1 MRILLASG
9 FPERLNVNRSIAT
22 DLTEAFVDLLG
33 PDDVFHLDY
42 AALDGQISRL
52 QPNLVL
58 LIGSALPVQSDYR
71 EISLACRAC
80 GAVFAFWTVE
90 DPYEFDFRSKICRHA
105 DLVFSND
112 AWAVRFY
119 DHRRVHHLPTAASP
133 KRAHSLDTYDGRPI
147 DVFFCGVGFRNRQM
161 VVSDALPVLER
172 YRSLILG
179 ENWPDDYRGI
189 VFNRRIPE
197 AELYSYYRS
206 AACVLN
212 IGRDFNPANNHRSLV
227 AVTPGP
233 RTFEAAM
240 VGTVQIVWQ
249 PSAFM
254 ADYFASG
261 SEYVAVQDIE
271 QLSDALTW
279 LLADKDAAKEI
290 AGAAQRRALADHTYA
305 VRVQTILSTAGLA

>member
-1 MRILLASG
+1 MRIILASG
-9 FPERLNVNRSIAT
+9 FPERLNVNRGIAA
-22 DLTEAFVDLLG
+22 DLTEAFGDLLG
-33 PDDVFHLDY
+33 PDDVFYLDY
-42 AALDGQISRL
+42 AALDVQIRRL
-52 QPNLVL
+52 QPDLVL
-58 LIGSALPVQSDYR
+58 LIGSALPVQSDFR
-71 EISLACRAC
+71 EISLACRDF
-80 GAVFAFWTVE
+80 GAVFAFWTLE
-90 DPYEFDFRSKICRHA
+90 DPYEFDVRSKVCRHA

-112 AWAVRFY
+112 AWAMRFY

-133 KRAHSLDTYDGRPI
+133 KKARSLDDYDGRPL

-161 VVSDALPVLER
+161 VVADALPVLEQ

-179 ENWPDDYRGI
+179 ENWPDDHGGI

-197 AELYSYYRS
+197 PEMSSYYVS

-233 RTFEAAM
+233 RTFDAAM

-254 ADYFASG
+254 AEYFAPG
-261 SEYVAVQDIE
+261 LEYVAVQDID
-271 QLSDALTW
+271 QLAEALAR
-279 LLADKDAAKEI
+279 LLADKVGARGI

-305 VRVQTILSTAGLA
+305 VRVQTILSAAGLV

>member
-1 MRILLASG
+1 MRVVLASG
-9 FPERLNVNRSIAT
+9 FPERLNVNQGIVA
-22 DLTEAFVDLLG
+22 DLAEAFADLLG
-33 PDDVFHLDY
+33 PDAVFHLNY
-42 AALDGQISRL
+42 AALDGQIRRL
-52 QPNLVL
+52 RPDLLL

-71 EISLACRAC
+71 EIAMACRGC
-80 GAVFAFWTVE
+80 GAVFAFWTLE
-90 DPYEFDFRSKICRHA
+90 DPYEFDVRSKVCRHA

-133 KRAHSLDTYDGRPI
+133 KKAQSLDAYDGRPI
-147 DVFFCGVGFRNRQM
+147 DLFFCGVGFRNRQM

-179 ENWPDDYRGI
+179 ENWPDDLGGI

-197 AELYSYYRS
+197 AEMSSYYMS

-212 IGRDFNPANNHRSLV
+212 VGRDFNPANNHRSLV

-254 ADYFASG
+254 AEYFAPG
-261 SEYVAVQDIE
+261 SEYVAVQDVE
-271 QLSDALTW
+271 QLAEALAR
-279 LLADKDAAKEI
+279 LLADKDAAKQI
-290 AGAAQRRALADHTYA
+290 AGAAQLRALADHTYA
-305 VRVQTILSTAGLA
+305 ARAQTILSAAGLA